1 MKVKE
6 RFGVRLDSRSDF
18 AKSDWQIMAAAA
30 HASNPEVR
38 DIFIG
43 ERIVYPL
50 HIYGPLQNSWLLDGV
65 YDYLEYGTS
74 RQPFPDAYHM
84 ESDEPLAFI
93 ARPVVG
99 AVYSLLA
106 LKRLE
111 QASKKQGRMII
122 Q

>member
-1 MKVKE
+1 MKVRE
-6 RFGVRLDSRSDF
+6 RFGVRLDTRSDF

-38 DIFIG
+38 DIFVG
-43 ERIVYPL
+43 
-50 HIYGPLQNSWLLDGV
+50 GV

-84 ESDEPLAFI
+84 EKDEPLAFI

-106 LKRLE
+106 MKRLE
-111 QASKKQGRMII
+111 EARKMGARSSA
-122 Q
+122 